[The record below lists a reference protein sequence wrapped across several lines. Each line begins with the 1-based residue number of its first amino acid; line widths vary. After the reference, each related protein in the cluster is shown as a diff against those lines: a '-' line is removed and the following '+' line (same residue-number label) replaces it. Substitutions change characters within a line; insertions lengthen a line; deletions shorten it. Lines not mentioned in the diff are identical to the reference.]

1 MMQMQG
7 GSMCTLGLPLTVKSR
22 SFTCPVRIAHGL
34 STANPSRWRG
44 HIILLSEMIPTPNAA
59 VRLIN
64 RLKLLIDDTPTLSNA
79 KKALWGW
86 AAGEYDETQTRK
98 KVEKLI
104 SQNKVIVFGASFS
117 LFSSE
122 ARNLLNGLGAKVKY
136 VDLDKL
142 DGKEGV
148 HFFHVLS
155 KVLPMHRSPY
165 GWYQVIC
172 SLHFL

>member
-104 SQNKVIVFGASFS
+104 SQNKVMDEPGVALCLCSTYYP
-117 LFSSE
+117 L
-122 ARNLLNGLGAKVKY
+122 RLGYSCNHCELVPQP
-136 VDLDKL
+136 
-142 DGKEGV
+142 
-148 HFFHVLS
+148 FF
-155 KVLPMHRSPY
+155 
-165 GWYQVIC
+165 
-172 SLHFL
+172 